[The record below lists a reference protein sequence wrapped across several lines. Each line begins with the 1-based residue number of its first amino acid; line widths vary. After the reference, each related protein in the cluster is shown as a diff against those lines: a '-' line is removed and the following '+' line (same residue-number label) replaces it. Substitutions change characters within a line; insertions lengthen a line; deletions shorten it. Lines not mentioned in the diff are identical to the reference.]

1 MRKRRLCALMAA
13 ALLSVTLPMGSLSL
27 NPFHLAENVAIAQTH
42 MAAFPGAEGGGKY
55 ATGGRGGEV
64 YYVTNLND
72 SGAGSFRDAVSQSN
86 RIVVFKVG
94 GTIELK
100 SDVVVKSNI
109 TVAGQTAP
117 GGGGI
122 TLKNYKIGLGGS
134 NIILRYV
141 SSRPGERGTSAD
153 YDALGGSNGANCIV
167 DHCSIGWA
175 NDEQWGLYS
184 NNDGYTVQWTVIGP
198 SNSFSYHSKGI
209 HGFGIMYGKSNCT
222 MHHNMVVHNV
232 SRNFRGKVPG
242 TSSAEFVNNVIYD
255 WGYQTAYGTIGHMNY
270 VGNYLKMGKSTKGG
284 FNYMCIDSTTSPEN
298 FGLYLK
304 DNKMVNIQGSDYGSL
319 TFNNWSGITYG
330 SSNGRNE
337 SNVKAYSPYPIMADG
352 ENVAMAAHPESAQSA
367 YDNVLNYAGA
377 GINASSRTPIDKQV
391 MYECKTGTGTL
402 TGARPYWEANS
413 EQKATI
419 DKYSIACGVTYTYP
433 AAVTSGAPL
442 DSDGD
447 GMPDAW
453 EAARGLNPQ
462 SSKAADGSQ
471 EANGDY
477 CGKGYTNIEYYIN
490 DLTADS
496 FPKGTV
502 EVSPAKAFA
511 TTTPSLKPSTGPTAT
526 PVISTSEVSTE
537 IKEGKYQIQNV
548 NSGLFLNVAGGT
560 AANGTNIQQWGSD
573 TPSAYDTFSLVSCN
587 NGYFNL
593 YSNVGDGKT
602 YVLDVSEKKTADG
615 TNIALY
621 TCNDGKNQ
629 QFKLAPQGDGTFAIL
644 TRISNDTSCVDVES
658 YSRDSGANVYQWTFN
673 GTTNQLW
680 RLIPVDTATKEPVIE
695 PSPTP
700 EPSEEILPSSTP
712 IPSIEPSVEPSPSGE
727 IGVVPEPSIS
737 PTNSPSVEPSENPET
752 VAPPFI
758 EPSYVT
764 VSMSGNEA
772 NSVNCITKTISFTG
786 RTSVKLDVSKLK
798 IRYYYT
804 SDGSQK
810 QNVWIDSAAL
820 AYQTDPY
827 YVNIAANTAG
837 TLVKMGNSIANA
849 DTYVELSFGGV
860 YTFDNTVNGQV
871 AFRIAKEDWSAFNQA
886 NDYSFGNSGK
896 LVVYYDGKII
906 SGVEP

>member
-1 MRKRRLCALMAA
+1 MRKKKLCALMTA
-13 ALLSVTLPMGSLSL
+13 ALVATTIPNTNYPIM
-27 NPFHLAENVAIAQTH
+27 NVATTKNTAKAATKV
-42 MAAFPGAEGGGKY
+42 AAFPGAEGGGKY

-184 NNDGYTVQWTVIGP
+184 NNDYNTVQWSIIGP

-209 HGFGIMYGKSNCT
+209 HGFGIMFGKSNCT

-232 SRNFRGKVPG
+232 SRNFRGKIPG
-242 TSSAEFVNNVIYD
+242 KSTAEFVNNVIYD

-284 FNYMCIDSTTSPEN
+284 YNYMCIDSTTNPEN

-304 DNKMVNIQGSDYGSL
+304 DNKMVTIGGSDYGSL
-319 TFNNWSGITYG
+319 TYNNWSGITYG

-337 SNVKAYSPYPIMADG
+337 GNVKSYSPYTILTNG
-352 ENVAMAAHPESAQSA
+352 ENVAYATKAESPDAAYNH
-367 YDNVLNYAGA
+367 VLSYAGA
-377 GINASSRTPIDKQV
+377 GVNATSRPAIDQQV
-391 MYECKTGTGTL
+391 MYEAKSGTGSCS
-402 TGARPYWEANS
+402 GARPYWEASS

-419 DKYSIACGVTYTYP
+419 DKYNIACGVTYNYP
-433 AAVTSGAPL
+433 AAVTSGAPV

-447 GMPDAW
+447 GMPDDW
-453 EAARGLNPQ
+453 EKARGLNPN
-462 SSKAADGSQ
+462 SAIASDGTM

-490 DLTADS
+490 DLTVDS
-496 FPKGTV
+496 FPSGIV
-502 EVSPAKAFA
+502 EVSPKKAA
-511 TTTPSLKPSTGPTAT
+511 VTASPSVKPSVAVSSAPVTTTSAVSA
-526 PVISTSEVSTE
+526 EVQ
-537 IKEGKYQIQNV
+537 EGTYQIQNV
-548 NSGLFLNVAGGT
+548 NSGLYLNVANGT
-560 AANGTNIQQWGSD
+560 AANGTNIQQWGSN
-573 TPSAYDTFSLVSCN
+573 SATDYDTFRVVSCG
-587 NGYFNL
+587 NGYFKI
-593 YSNVGDGKT
+593 YSLLAGGTT
-602 YVLDVSEKKTADG
+602 YVLDVSGKKTDNG

-621 TCNDGKNQ
+621 TDNGGTNQ
-629 QFKLAPQGDGTFAIL
+629 QFKFESQGDGTFAIK
-644 TRISNDTSCVDVES
+644 TRVSGDTSCLDVEN
-658 YSRDSGANVYQWTFN
+658 YSKDSGANVYQWVFN
-673 GTTNQLW
+673 GTSNQLW
-680 RLIPVDTATKEPVIE
+680 RLVPVNVASPV
-695 PSPTP
+695 
-700 EPSEEILPSSTP
+700 
-712 IPSIEPSVEPSPSGE
+712 PSVEPSPSPLPSVE
-727 IGVVPEPSIS
+727 PTPSIEPSPSPEPSVVPI
-737 PTNSPSVEPSENPET
+737 PSVEPSPSPSPSIKPSPSVGPSEAPET
-752 VAPPFI
+752 VKANVKVSVSGG
-758 EPSYVT
+758 ETDVT
-764 VSMSGNEA
+764 
-772 NSVNCITKTISFTG
+772 NCLTKTITFTG
-786 RTSVKLDVSKLK
+786 TSSENVDLSKVK

-804 SDGSQK
+804 ADGSQN

-820 AYQTDPY
+820 SYSVAPY
-827 YVNIAANTAG
+827 YVNIAEDVKGAI
-837 TLVKMGNSIANA
+837 VKMGNAKDKA
-849 DTYVELSFGGV
+849 DTYLEVSFGGA
-860 YTFDNTVNGQV
+860 YTINNTVNGQV
-871 AFRIAKEDWSAFNQA
+871 AFRIAKDDWSSFTQG
-886 NDYSFGNSGK
+886 NDYSYGDDTK
-896 LVVYYDGKII
+896 VVVYYDEVVIA
-906 SGVEP
+906 GVEP